1 MSIRAWLAATRLVSR
16 GLREEDLSP
25 DPFAQFREW
34 FDFAQRLGL
43 PMPNA
48 MTLSTVSAE
57 GQPTA
62 RTVLLKGHGPD
73 GFVFYTNYDS
83 RKGREIAANPR
94 VCLLLHWHVIQ
105 RQIRI
110 DGVAEKTDAATSDR
124 YFQSRLR
131 GSRLSAWASRQSEP
145 VLGGSAEM
153 HAAHDEVEKRFG
165 NGPIPCPPF
174 WGGYRVVPARIEF
187 WQGRAFRFHDRFIYE
202 RDGGGVWTWRRYYP

>member
-1 MSIRAWLAATRLVSR
+1 MSILAWIAASRLVSR

-25 DPFAQFREW
+25 DPHEQFRNW
-34 FDFAQRLGL
+34 FDFAHRIRL

-48 MTLSTVSAE
+48 MTLSTVAAD

-62 RTVLLKGHGPD
+62 RTVLLKEHGPG
-73 GFVFYTNYDS
+73 GFVFYTNYES

-145 VLGGSAEM
+145 VPGGTAEL
-153 HAAHDEVEKRFG
+153 HAAHDAVEQRFG
-165 NGPIPCPPF
+165 RGPIPCPPF
-174 WGGYRVVPARIEF
+174 WGGFRVLPARIEF
-187 WQGRAFRFHDRFIYE
+187 WQGRAFRFHDRFVYA
-202 RDGGGVWTWRRYYP
+202 RGNDGWTLQRLYP